1 MNFNTIKSLKGR
13 AALPAA
19 QLARPGGYNP
29 STLPFEELCAAITN
43 MPQGARPGD
52 IMVTGVATG
61 VGASTIARNFAATL
75 ASGGEKVLL
84 VSVIPSSGGNIA
96 PLAGA
101 SDILALSRAEGP
113 LSIAVVDSGRFPLS
127 VPQSESFF
135 SDLRRGF
142 AGRFDRVVW
151 DMQPVDVSPL
161 TGTIS
166 NLVSGTILVVHAG
179 HTRWHAAR
187 HHADKIRY
195 AGGTLLGVV
204 LNRKKSYIPGWIY
217 RLLFR

>member
-1 MNFNTIKSLKGR
+1 MNFNAIRSLKDR
-13 AALPAA
+13 ANPSAV
-19 QLARPGGYNP
+19 QVIRPGGYNP

-61 VGASTIARNFAATL
+61 VGASTVARNFAATL
-75 ASGGEKVLL
+75 AAGGEKVLL
-84 VSVIPSSGGNIA
+84 VSVVPSSGGDVA
-96 PLAGA
+96 PLTGS
-101 SDILALSRAEGP
+101 SDILTLARADGP
-113 LSIAVVDSGRFPLS
+113 LSVAVVDSGRFPLA

-135 SDLRRGF
+135 SDMKRGF
-142 AGRFDRVVW
+142 AGRFDRVIW
-151 DMQPVDVSPL
+151 DMQPIDISPL
-161 TGTIS
+161 TRMIAH
-166 NLVSGTILVVHAG
+166 LVSGTILVVHAG
-179 HTRWHAAR
+179 QTRWHAAR